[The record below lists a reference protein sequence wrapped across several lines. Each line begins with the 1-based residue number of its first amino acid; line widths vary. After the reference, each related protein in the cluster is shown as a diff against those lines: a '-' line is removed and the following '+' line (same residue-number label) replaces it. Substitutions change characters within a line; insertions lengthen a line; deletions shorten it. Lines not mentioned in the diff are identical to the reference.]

1 MRPQNSSRS
10 LSLLA
15 RLVRRLRRDE
25 RGVTAIEFAIVATP
39 FFMFIF
45 GTIGIGLHFFITN
58 SIEHAVEAAARKI
71 RTGQAQ
77 TAGTTVGDFKT
88 EVCAEAASF
97 VECNGKLQIHIQHAT
112 EWSGI
117 TPAACKDGTSLAT
130 AAGAAGDSVSDFSG
144 EESEAVLITVCYQWD
159 LPASIPFITLGD
171 PDLGGASIIQAA
183 TTFRTEPYK

>member
-1 MRPQNSSRS
+1 MGPRNSSRS
-10 LSLLA
+10 LSPFA
-15 RLVRRLRRDE
+15 RLARRLRRDE
-25 RGVTAIEFAIVATP
+25 RGVTAIEFAIVAIP

-77 TAGTTVGDFKT
+77 TNGTTVGDFKT

-97 VECNGKLQIHIQHAT
+97 IECNDKLQIHIQHDS

-117 TPAACKDGTSLAT
+117 TPASCKDGTSLAT
-130 AAGAAGDSVSDFSG
+130 AGGSASDAVSDFTG

-159 LPASIPFITLGD
+159 LPASLPFITLGD
-171 PDLGGASIIQAA
+171 PDLGGAAIIQAA

>member
-1 MRPQNSSRS
+1 MRPRNSSLA

-15 RLVRRLRRDE
+15 RLLRRLRRDE
-25 RGVTAIEFAIVATP
+25 RGVTVIEFAMVATP

-77 TAGTTVGDFKT
+77 TAGTTMGDFKS

-97 VECNGKLQIHIQHAT
+97 IECNGKLQIHIQHDN

-117 TPAACKDGTSLAT
+117 TPASCKDGTSLAT
-130 AAGAAGDSVSDFSG
+130 AGGASGDSVSDFSG

-159 LPASIPFITLGD
+159 LPASMPFISLGD
-171 PDLGGASIIQAA
+171 PDLGGAAIIQAA